1 MLILQKLTQR
11 TLALEKTTWA
21 TSKKA
26 QMAKILSE
34 VYMSSEE
41 RDVEGNFT
49 VKELAWESRKLQKRE
64 KQLVYFIINN
74 TASA

>member
-1 MLILQKLTQR
+1 
-11 TLALEKTTWA
+11 
-21 TSKKA
+21 
-26 QMAKILSE
+26 MAKIISE